1 MENVQSVIALKIICW
16 QINYS
21 IENLSVVFLI
31 ISELKKKEKL
41 IT

>member
-16 QINYS
+16 QIKYS

-31 ISELKKKEKL
+31 ISQLKKKEKL